1 MRLVKVNVNQ
11 TKSLKDWLETSLAAR
26 LWLWLAISLT
36 LSITL
41 FRGFWVS
48 LPTMLSPD
56 WVLGQYHASSW
67 GVLAL
72 CLIFLWLKRK
82 EVWKGMNESAKLK
95 NKNSKMNFAFCTLNF
110 TLGMALVVGA
120 VLMPSSR
127 DFLVFQVFLAWLGV
141 FIMIF
146 GKEAAKIPAIL
157 LVIYGFVISFPLAI
171 ERFAEEAYPHT
182 AIVPLT
188 GLMSIMGYP
197 WQIEGQWAHWVSSGG
212 EPISVVITVACA
224 GPATMGVFIALF
236 VLMTLDIPLPPK
248 KAAWLFLFGI
258 VGTWFQSV
266 IRLVI
271 LMLVGYY
278 LGKDALWTAHYWTIY
293 LLFPLWY
300 LFFAYVYFRQAGR
313 PLGARR
319 KQELKYTLVTET

>member
-1 MRLVKVNVNQ
+1 MRVNISKTRNF
-11 TKSLKDWLETSLAAR
+11 KGWLGTRVVTRLL
-26 LWLWLAISLT
+26 LWLTLSLT
-36 LSITL
+36 LSLI
-41 FRGFWVS
+41 FFQDFWVS

-95 NKNSKMNFAFCTLNF
+95 NKNSKMNFAFYILNF
-110 TLGMALVVGA
+110 ESLLGIALVVGA

-127 DFLVFQVFLAWLGV
+127 DFLVFQVLLAWLGV

-146 GKEAAKIPAIL
+146 GKGAAKIPAIL
-157 LVIYGFVISFPLAI
+157 LVIYGFAIFFPLAI
-171 ERFAEEAYPHT
+171 ERFAEEAYART
-182 AIVPLT
+182 VIIPLT
-188 GLMSIMGYP
+188 GLMNIMGYP

-212 EPISVVITVACA
+212 EPISVVITAACA

-236 VLMTLDIPLPPK
+236 VLMMLDMPLPPK
-248 KAAWLFLFGI
+248 KAAGLFLFGI

-266 IRLVI
+266 IRLVV

-278 LGKDALWTAHYWTIY
+278 LGRDALWTAHFWTIY
-293 LLFPLWY
+293 ILFPLWY
-300 LFFAYVYFRQAGR
+300 LAFAFFYFRQAGR
-313 PLGARR
+313 PPEVGG
-319 KQELKYTLVTET
+319 KQELKYALATERQ